1 MSNNAQPTLMVI
13 DGHSLA
19 FRAFYALPVDSFRTA
34 DGQHTNAIHGF
45 ISMMLN
51 LLAKEKPTHL
61 AVAFDISRFSFRTR
75 EYPEYKGTRG
85 ETPPE
90 FIGQVPLLQ
99 DALHAMGVT
108 TITKEDYEA
117 DDILATLA
125 AQGSAQN
132 FKVLVVSGDRDT
144 IQLIDDN
151 VTLLYPSK
159 QGVSEL
165 TRYDAAKVFDR
176 YGIQPHQYPEIAALV
191 GETSDNLP
199 GVPKVGEKTAVKWI
213 NEYGSLDEILRR
225 ADEIGGKVGESL
237 REFKENAI
245 RNRKLNRLVNDVEL
259 PVGPADLERLPFN
272 SEAVKEVFG
281 RLEFKSLLTRVLALN
296 GEQGSSQDSPSG
308 QSEKT
313 AATASFVPTAE
324 VERAEPDTASTPPHS
339 QQLLDEELAAW
350 LHRCSETSPQGIAVD
365 LEVYASGIAAVGLA
379 TTTETVTVPWS
390 PVSADMKPL
399 LDWLSGPTPK
409 IFHGAKEQLKALA
422 TAGISFENLGFDT
435 EIADWVMRPDSSKR
449 ELSDL
454 VKLYLNE
461 ILPVPDPNQ
470 LVPDDSALD
479 AGGRAWFIHRID
491 AALRDHMD
499 AATLALFLEIE
510 IPTLTTL
517 AAMELRGVTV
527 NRSKLETLSEEL
539 GQRAEKAKSGAF
551 AVIGRELN
559 LASPKQLQEVL
570 FDQLGMPKT
579 RATKTGYTTDATAL
593 ADLQATNPHPF
604 LGLLLEHRDVTK
616 LKQIVETLIQAIGPD
631 GRIHTTYGQTGTST
645 GRLSS
650 ANPNLQNIPIRTADG
665 RRIREAF
672 EMGTGFDTLFT
683 ADYSQIEMRIMAHFS
698 EDEGLIE
705 AFISGEDLH
714 RFVGARVFGVEPSE
728 VTSDMRSQVKAM
740 SYGLAYGLSA
750 FGLARQLGIDNSAA
764 KKLMADYFQ
773 RFGGVRDYLRS
784 VVEQARAQG
793 YTETLFGRRRPF
805 PDLASPNRVLRDNA
819 ERAALNAPMQGTA
832 ADIMKIAM
840 IGIEEDLQA
849 LGLKSQLLLQVHDE
863 LVLEI
868 MESER
873 AQVEKIVVD
882 RMSHAAKL
890 SVPLDVQIGV
900 GSNWNEAA
908 H

>member
-1 MSNNAQPTLMVI
+1 MVI

-19 FRAFYALPVDSFRTA
+19 FRAFYALPVDSFKTA

-99 DALHAMGVT
+99 DALHAMGIT
-108 TITKEDYEA
+108 TLTKEDFEA

-132 FKVLVVSGDRDT
+132 YKVLVVSGDRDT

-165 TRYDAAKVFDR
+165 TRYDATKVFER

-213 NEYGSLDEILRR
+213 NEFGSLDEILRR

-237 REFKENAI
+237 REYKDNAI
-245 RNRKLNRLVNDVEL
+245 RNRKLNRLVNDVDL
-259 PVGPADLERLPFN
+259 PVGPADLERQPFDV
-272 SEAVKEVFG
+272 EAVKDVFG
-281 RLEFKSLLTRVLALN
+281 RLEFKSLLTRVLTLAGETDVTPRQASPVTPSQNSQPALSPVTP
-296 GEQGSSQDSPSG
+296 SSPIND
-308 QSEKT
+308 
-313 AATASFVPTAE
+313 VI
-324 VERAEPDTASTPPHS
+324 PPRS
-339 QQLLDEELAAW
+339 QQILDEELAAW
-350 LHRCSETSPQGIAVD
+350 LHRASDSSPQGIAVEV
-365 LEVYASGIAAVGLA
+365 EVYASGIASVGLA
-379 TTTETVTVPWS
+379 TENETVLVPWS
-390 PVSADMKPL
+390 PVLADIQPL
-399 LDWLSGPTPK
+399 IDWLAGPTPK
-409 IFHGAKEQLKALA
+409 IFHGAKEQLKTLFA
-422 TAGISFENLGFDT
+422 AGVVVESLGFDT
-435 EIADWVMRPDSSKR
+435 EIADWVLRPDSSKR
-449 ELSDL
+449 ELGDL
-454 VKLYLNE
+454 AKLYLNE
-461 ILPVPDPNQ
+461 ILPEPDPNQ

-479 AGGRAWFIHRID
+479 VAGRAWFFRRID
-491 AALRDHMD
+491 EAIRSLMD

-510 IPTLTTL
+510 LPTLTTL
-517 AAMELRGVTV
+517 AAMELRGITV
-527 NRSKLETLSEEL
+527 NKAKLENLSREL
-539 GQRAEKAKSGAF
+539 GERAEKAKQEAF
-551 AVIGRELN
+551 AVIGREVN

-672 EMGTGFDTLFT
+672 EVGDGFDTLFT

-714 RFVGARVFGVEPSE
+714 RFVGARVFGVQPAD

-784 VVEQARAQG
+784 VVEEARAQG
-793 YTETLFGRRRPF
+793 YTQTLFGRRRPF

-840 IGIEEDLQA
+840 IGIEQDLVA

-868 MESER
+868 VESER
-873 AQVEKIVVD
+873 QQVEKIVVE

-890 SVPLDVQIGV
+890 SVPLDVQIGL
-900 GSNWNEAA
+900 GRNWNDAA